1 MLTDQKVLEGKA
13 ATKGELHLRCVYL
26 PESGEEALV
35 ITEPT
40 LPLSFLSDFGDLTED
55 CICEMEYEL
64 VRLSS
69 EIKPDGEGLLRIL
82 ACRAEIA
89 LTLTANREQSF
100 HYFSDA
106 YSVRHPVQCQWQQF
120 QLSSLLRCVDDI
132 ASVEKAYEAP
142 MGGVT
147 QILDPFASAFVRQ
160 CRQEENALVV
170 VGSFGAGGFFV
181 GCQRP
186 SCFV

>member
-1 MLTDQKVLEGKA
+1 MLTAQKVLEGKA

-106 YSVRHPVQCQWQQF
+106 YSYAIQCNAMAAISIVQ
-120 QLSSLLRCVDDI
+120 SSLRCVDDI
-132 ASVEKAYEAP
+132 AS
-142 MGGVT
+142 GGES
-147 QILDPFASAFVRQ
+147 I
-160 CRQEENALVV
+160 
-170 VGSFGAGGFFV
+170 
-181 GCQRP
+181 
-186 SCFV
+186 